1 MQDWP
6 PVLAM
11 QQDNQPM
18 PQQKGESVAETDR
31 TNTKQKEATMTFG
44 DRLREWFSLN
54 KSAVMCAAIAVVI
67 AVLITTPVIG
77 RLAPTRGDYNTD
89 MAGINAR
96 LSTMNSSVATLAGNV
111 ANIVALGPLATS
123 SELATVSN
131 KVTSHTLDISV
142 LTGRVTAVETGM
154 TEIIASPPEGYLT
167 GNFSTNYTLH
177 ARCSTAAN
185 YTANV
190 NLVYLTPIAVGNTT
204 QEDALQTF
212 YGSINWTGV
221 VPNYICTTTYS
232 GNTSSWGI
240 NRVWWN
246 IGIFEMAANN
256 ETLVDI
262 IFGGLNSTYEP
273 DFAYVEVYSALTK

>member
-1 MQDWP
+1 
-6 PVLAM
+6 
-11 QQDNQPM
+11 
-18 PQQKGESVAETDR
+18 
-31 TNTKQKEATMTFG
+31 MTFG

-89 MAGINAR
+89 MAGLHTQLAA
-96 LSTMNSSVATLAGNV
+96 MNSSMTALAGNV
-111 ANIVALGPLATS
+111 ANVLALGPLATS

-142 LTGRVTAVETGM
+142 LTGRVATIETNVA
-154 TEIIASPPEGYLT
+154 EIIASPPEGYLT

-177 ARCSTAAN
+177 ARCSTAGN

-190 NLVYLTPIAVGNTT
+190 NLVYLTPVAMGNTT

-221 VPNYICTTTYS
+221 APSYVCTTTYS

-240 NRVWWN
+240 SQVRWN
-246 IGIFEMAANN
+246 IGTFEMAANN

-273 DFAYVEVYSALTK
+273 DFAYVEVYPVLTK